1 MNQQGNVWLLKSA
14 GLMTDQQTNVR
25 TIVLKFD
32 SL

>member
-1 MNQQGNVWLLKSA
+1 MNQQGNIWLLKSA
-14 GLMTDQQTNVR
+14 GLMTDHLTTVR